1 MINQTIYLKGTCVCP
16 FPEKR
21 KYEENPLFFDEPV
34 SAPPLT
40 VLPAPP
46 SPLSSSDDNEVPRKY
61 SLRHRSPAAAS
72 TAATEH
78 ESVSTK
84 SRSRSA
90 ATAASAA
97 AAAADQ
103 PLVIPSSVPF
113 EAGVVTVLS
122 LGEVKNAPNFFT
134 KKNIFPVGFK
144 SSRLYTSIY
153 HLECVSSR
161 VVISSEKIKYISE
174 IREGPSSPVFVVYPE
189 VDPSLV
195 FEGTSASGAW
205 KKVLLRI
212 NDLREEAGIPRTVAS
227 VSGRIGGMG

>member
-1 MINQTIYLKGTCVCP
+1 M
-16 FPEKR
+16 
-21 KYEENPLFFDEPV
+21 
-34 SAPPLT
+34 
-40 VLPAPP
+40 
-46 SPLSSSDDNEVPRKY
+46 
-61 SLRHRSPAAAS
+61 
-72 TAATEH
+72 
-78 ESVSTK
+78 
-84 SRSRSA
+84 
-90 ATAASAA
+90 
-97 AAAADQ
+97 
-103 PLVIPSSVPF
+103 VIPSSVPF

-161 VVISSEKIKYISE
+161 VVIPSEKIKYISE

-227 VSGRIGGMG
+227 VSGRIGGKG

>member
-1 MINQTIYLKGTCVCP
+1 MCP

-21 KYEENPLFFDEPV
+21 KYEENPLFFDEPL
-34 SAPPLT
+34 SEPPLT

-46 SPLSSSDDNEVPRKY
+46 SPLSSSDENEVPRKY
-61 SLRHRSPAAAS
+61 SLRHRSPATAS
-72 TAATEH
+72 TAPTEH
-78 ESVSTK
+78 ESNSTK
-84 SRSRSA
+84 SRTRSA
-90 ATAASAA
+90 TTTAAGAAAGAAAA

-122 LGEVKNAPNFFT
+122 LGEVKNAPNYFT
-134 KKNIFPVGFK
+134 KKNLFPVGFK

-153 HLECVSSR
+153 HLEFFSICFVTP
-161 VVISSEKIKYISE
+161 SEKIKYISE
-174 IREGPSSPVFVVYPE
+174 IREGPTSPVFAVYPE

-205 KKVLLRI
+205 KKILLKI

-227 VSGRIGGMG
+227 VSGRIGGAE

>member
-1 MINQTIYLKGTCVCP
+1 MCP

-21 KYEENPLFFDEPV
+21 KCEANPLFFDEPV
-34 SAPPLT
+34 SEPPLT

-61 SLRHRSPAAAS
+61 SLRHRSPATAS

-78 ESVSTK
+78 DSVSTK

-90 ATAASAA
+90 AAAAA

-134 KKNIFPVGFK
+134 KKNLFPVGFK

-153 HLECVSSR
+153 HLECVSSC
-161 VVISSEKIKYISE
+161 VVIPSEKIKYISE
-174 IREGPSSPVFVVYPE
+174 IREGPSSPVFAVYPE

-205 KKVLLRI
+205 KKVLLKI

-227 VSGRIGGMG
+227 VSGRIGEKG